1 MASQNFRAYV
11 GNCSLL
17 HSIMKRILTLDK
29 YADDQAG
36 LWLCG
41 GAGQCTDAI
50 LQTVRDPTPLS
61 ALALSL
67 SIIFD

>member
-1 MASQNFRAYV
+1 MASQDFRASV

-17 HSIMKRILTLDK
+17 RSRIKLILTLDK

-41 GAGQCTDAI
+41 GAGQCTDEI